1 MGLILTVFVFRLHK
15 PVSAYAIS
23 TLIRGIPN
31 QPDQPEDIK
40 ERPLIRG
47 VPNQPENIKENAQNG
62 LLNLRP
68 FTRFFICCL
77 IAV

>member
-23 TLIRGIPN
+23 TLIRGVPS
-31 QPDQPEDIK
+31 QPDSKTCAED
-40 ERPLIRG
+40 
-47 VPNQPENIKENAQNG
+47 IKENAQSG

-68 FTRFFICCL
+68 FTRCFICCL
-77 IAV
+77 ISV